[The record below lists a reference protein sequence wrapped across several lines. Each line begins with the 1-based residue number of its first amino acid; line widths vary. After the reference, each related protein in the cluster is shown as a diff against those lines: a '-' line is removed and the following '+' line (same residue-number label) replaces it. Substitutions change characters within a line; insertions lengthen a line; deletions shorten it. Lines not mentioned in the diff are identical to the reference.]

1 MFLYKKKGCSRS
13 SYGQEFL
20 VAYMNGQGN
29 PEGLE
34 IFFTAV
40 ASPMIPVSV
49 AGTDWRAPQ
58 SRVNLNRFK

>member
-1 MFLYKKKGCSRS
+1 
-13 SYGQEFL
+13 
-20 VAYMNGQGN
+20 MNGQGN